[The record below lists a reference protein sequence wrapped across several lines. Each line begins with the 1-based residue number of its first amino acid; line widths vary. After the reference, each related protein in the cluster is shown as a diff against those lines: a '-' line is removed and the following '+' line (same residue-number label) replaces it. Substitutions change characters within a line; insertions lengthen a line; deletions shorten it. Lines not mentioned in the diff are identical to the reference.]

1 MKLFTTLVDKWNNMV
16 EEKKCQQKA
25 DHKRHKSGFARF
37 LAAVWRYRAV
47 ILAVSVLILSVLVAV
62 ASLAQLPDQV
72 GINLQSDGSYSFTV
86 PKIIAV
92 LFPCLITLVSLF
104 FLLISKR
111 TLYPWLIS
119 LFTLAIPLLIYV
131 TNVFPA

>member
-1 MKLFTTLVDKWNNMV
+1 MKLIDTLMDKWNNMLDD
-16 EEKKCQQKA
+16 KKRQQKA
-25 DHKRHKSGFARF
+25 DHKRHKSGLGRFFAA
-37 LAAVWRYRAV
+37 LWRYRAV
-47 ILAVSVLILSVLVAV
+47 ILACSVLILSVVVAV
-62 ASLAQLPDQV
+62 ASMAQLPNQV
-72 GINLQSDGSYSFTV
+72 GINLQSDGTYSFTV

-119 LFTLAIPLLIYV
+119 LFTLALPLLIYI